1 MEPTPYAISVKVV
14 KTTHTP
20 PGRVRHRHA
29 VTQII
34 ECECGC
40 SQLELF
46 ASSVVDPDP
55 GYLLD
60 ATFSSG
66 RAARSQLGHLSAL
79 VNARYPDL
87 PNPAPYN
94 GSGGEVR

>member
-1 MEPTPYAISVKVV
+1 MEPDPYAISVRVV

-20 PGRVRHRHA
+20 PGRPRHRHNI
-29 VTQII
+29 TQII

-46 ASSVVDPDP
+46 AASMADPDERS
-55 GYLLD
+55 LLD

-66 RAARSQLGHLSAL
+66 RGARTAIGHLSMGL
-79 VNARYPDL
+79 NSRYPDL
-87 PNPAPYN
+87 PNPARYY
-94 GSGGEVR
+94 GSRGEVR